1 MKQNYFVASYGDFV
15 KFNEK
20 PNEDFYFVPKKN
32 PVFAIAD
39 GITRFSYENINKTL
53 LNGARKAAE
62 IFCLESAKYLEKNLD
77 FKTANSKSIKNAI
90 KKAFDFVNER
100 IKRLNIRYGIPKKMD
115 YIKYDWFGAVGVA
128 GIILKNK
135 LYYGYLGDCG
145 VVIFDKKNKK
155 KFQTKNMVAS
165 ALEKFKNW
173 KEFSPEKRALI
184 IHKNLRNN
192 PNKKGYGSFTGESRI
207 ENYYEIGIKKLK
219 EDDLVVFYSDGLLE
233 LLKDKNF
240 VEILRKKDRR
250 KLDKF
255 VLRKAKEDEQ
265 KYGRDRTFIATIFT
279 KN

>member
-20 PNEDFYFVPKKN
+20 PNEDFYFVPKKS